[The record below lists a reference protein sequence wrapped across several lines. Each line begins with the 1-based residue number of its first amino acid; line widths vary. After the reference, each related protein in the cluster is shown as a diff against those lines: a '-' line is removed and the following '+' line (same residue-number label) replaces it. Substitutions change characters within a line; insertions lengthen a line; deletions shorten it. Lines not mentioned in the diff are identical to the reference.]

1 MAFRIIRNDIT
12 KVAADVIVNS
22 ANPRPI
28 CGGSTEAHIYDVAG
42 YDDLLEARQKDVG
55 YLAVG
60 KLGVTPAFNLPA
72 RNIIHISSPWWNE
85 SNPDDSIRML
95 SSCYISVIDKA
106 KELGAKSIAF
116 PLLSSGV
123 YRFPKALALD
133 IATTAFE
140 LYNQDDIEI
149 ILVVYDKDAF
159 KAAKQYSPVDM
170 LEEEAIELSGPMEDF
185 GDEPPCSMPSSLPR
199 RSPRRPAPKLDG
211 YAIPK
216 KKAVADKPYEQEMM
230 EIDRIINAHEESF
243 HDFFVDKVDHWDGEL
258 GTAKT
263 KNAAIYSAANIDRKL
278 FSKVLNKDSYV
289 PKKYTVIA
297 LGIGLRLDIDDM
309 EHLLEAA
316 GCSFNSSK
324 RDIVIKYFIR
334 KRNFYK
340 DHGRFAIHV
349 INDVLQLYHEDIL
362 GQDD

>member
-1 MAFRIIRNDIT
+1 VAFRIIRNDIT

-42 YDDLLEARQKDVG
+42 YDDLLEARQKIG
-55 YLAVG
+55 HLEIG
-60 KLGVTPAFNLPA
+60 QLGVTSAFNLPA
-72 RNIIHISSPWWNE
+72 KKVIHISCPWWNE

-149 ILVVYDKDAF
+149 ILVVYDAEAF
-159 KAAKQYSPVDM
+159 DAAKQYSPVDM
-170 LEEEAIELSGPMEDF
+170 LAQDVAKSA
-185 GDEPPCSMPSSLPR
+185 PR
-199 RSPRRPAPKLDG
+199 RAPRRNSLNRNCPSRPAAPAAISD
-211 YAIPK
+211 YAVVKEPAISGN
-216 KKAVADKPYEQEMM
+216 PYEQEMK
-230 EIDRIINAHEESF
+230 EINRIISACEATF
-243 HDFFVDKVDHWDGEL
+243 HDFFIEKVTQFKCGSTDS
-258 GTAKT
+258 K
-263 KNAAIYSAANIDRKL
+263 KRNAEIYQAANIDRKL
-278 FSKVLNKDSYV
+278 FSKVYSKDNYT

-297 LGIGLRLDIDDM
+297 LGIGLRLDLENM
-309 EHLLEAA
+309 EQMLEAA

-324 RDIVIKYFIR
+324 RDLVIKYFLR
-334 KRNFYK
+334 QRDFYK
-340 DHGRFAIHV
+340 KHGRFAIHV
-349 INDVLQLYHEDIL
+349 INDVLQIYHEDIL
-362 GQDD
+362 GQND

>member
-1 MAFRIIRNDIT
+1 MAFKIVRNDIA
-12 KVAADVIVNS
+12 KVAADIIVNS
-22 ANPRPI
+22 ANPRPV
-28 CGGSTEAHIYDVAG
+28 CGGSTEARIYDVAG

-60 KLGVTPAFNLPA
+60 ELGVTPAFNLPA
-72 RNIIHISSPWWNE
+72 QNIIHVSCPWWNE
-85 SNPDDSIRML
+85 YNPEDSIQIL

-106 KELGAKSIAF
+106 KELKAKSIAF

-123 YRFPKALALD
+123 YCFPKDLALE
-133 IATTAFE
+133 IATAAFE
-140 LYNQDDIEI
+140 LYDQDDIEI
-149 ILVVYDKDAF
+149 ILVVYDQDAF
-159 KAAKQYSPVDM
+159 DAAKQYSPMDM
-170 LEEEAIELSGPMEDF
+170 LEEADVELIELR
-185 GDEPPCSMPSSLPR
+185 CPSLQLYDD
-199 RSPRRPAPKLDG
+199 AVPKMR
-211 YAIPK
+211 
-216 KKAVADKPYEQEMM
+216 AVADNPYEQEIM
-230 EIDRIINAHEESF
+230 EIDRIISTHEESF

-263 KNAAIYSAANIDRKL
+263 KKAAIYSAANIDRKL
-278 FSKVLNKDSYV
+278 FSKVYNKENYI

-309 EHLLEAA
+309 EHLLETA

-324 RDIVIKYFIR
+324 RDIIIKYFIR

-340 DHGRFAIHV
+340 DHGRFAIHA
-349 INDVLQLYHEDIL
+349 INDVLQLYHEEIL

>member
-1 MAFRIIRNDIT
+1 MAYRIIRNDIAQ
-12 KVAADVIVNS
+12 VHADVIVNS

-60 KLGVTPAFNLPA
+60 ELGVTPAFNLPA
-72 RNIIHISSPWWNE
+72 KNIIHVSCPWWNE
-85 SNPDDSIRML
+85 EWSDECIKML
-95 SSCYISVIDKA
+95 SSCYISAIHKA
-106 KELGAKSIAF
+106 KELKAKSIAF

-123 YRFPKALALD
+123 YRFPKALA
-133 IATTAFE
+133 IEVATSAFE
-140 LYNQDDIEI
+140 LYDQDDIEI
-149 ILVVYDKDAF
+149 ILVVYDQEAF
-159 KAAKQYSPVDM
+159 EAAQQHFPVNLLAQESSKLYESVQSLDM
-170 LEEEAIELSGPMEDF
+170 TSEESEFEYCR
-185 GDEPPCSMPSSLPR
+185 DEPSS
-199 RSPRRPAPKLDG
+199 APIALS
-211 YAIPK
+211 AFAVSK
-216 KKAVADKPYEQEMM
+216 KKPVADNPYEQEIL

-243 HDFFVDKVDHWDGEL
+243 HDFFMEKLEQWDGDL

-278 FSKVLNKDSYV
+278 FSKIKRMANYV

-297 LGIGLRLDIDDM
+297 LGIGLRLGIDDM
-309 EHLLEAA
+309 ERMLEAA

-324 RDIVIKYFIR
+324 RDLVIKYFLR
-334 KRNFYK
+334 KRDLYEK
-340 DHGRFAIHV
+340 HGRIAIHV